1 MITFPKIKAA
11 SYAIG
16 KRLQG
21 YHLLQNPSGTPQT
34 EVNMIKTLHDG
45 INKAGLRTTVTSRI
59 IRTSDDLGN
68 TNVEKRNLHSYRIY
82 DFENNKF
89 GKAVNKELF
98 IFNDS
103 SKIYKQ
109 NEYSAYELSKL
120 KEHSMQEMSEA
131 QKQMREFNEKIES
144 KRPNFFKVLYQNL
157 RGK

>member
-11 SYAIG
+11 SYAIA

-21 YHLLQNPSGTPQT
+21 YHLLKNPKGIPQT

-45 INKAGLRTTVTSRI
+45 INKAGLRTTIISRI

-68 TNVEKRNLHSYRIY
+68 TNIETRSLHSHRIY
-82 DFENNKF
+82 NFENNKF
-89 GKAVNKELF
+89 GKAVNQELF

-103 SKIYKQ
+103 FKTYKQ
-109 NEYSAYELSKL
+109 NIYSFYELSKL
-120 KEHSMQEMSEA
+120 KEHSMQEMGGL
-131 QKQMREFNEKIES
+131 QKQMREFNKKIKI

-157 RGK
+157 KGK

>member
-1 MITFPKIKAA
+1 MITFPKIKAV

-45 INKAGLRTTVTSRI
+45 INKAGLRTTIISRI

-68 TNVEKRNLHSYRIY
+68 TNVEKRNLHLYRIY
-82 DFENNKF
+82 NFENNKF

-103 SKIYKQ
+103 LKTYEK
-109 NEYSAYELSKL
+109 NKYSFYELSKL
-120 KEHSMQEMSEA
+120 KEHSIQEMGEA
-131 QKQMREFNEKIES
+131 QKQMKEFNEKIES

>member
-1 MITFPKIKAA
+1 MLHLHEIYSAEM
-11 SYAIG
+11 
-16 KRLQG
+16 
-21 YHLLQNPSGTPQT
+21 LLQNPSGTPQT
-34 EVNMIKTLHDG
+34 EVNMVKTLHDG

-82 DFENNKF
+82 DFKNNKF

-120 KEHSMQEMSEA
+120 KEHSMQEMGEA
-131 QKQMREFNEKIES
+131 QKQMKEFNEKIES